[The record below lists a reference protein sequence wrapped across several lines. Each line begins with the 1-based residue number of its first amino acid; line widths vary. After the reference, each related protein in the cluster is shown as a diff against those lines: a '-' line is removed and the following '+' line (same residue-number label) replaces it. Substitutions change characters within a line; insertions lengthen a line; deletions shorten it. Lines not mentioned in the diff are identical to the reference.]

1 MSDKIQ
7 HLLNN
12 QLKDWDT
19 ARNNYEALNG
29 IKTKALRVNN
39 CEFNVQFNPARIVSS
54 GAKVDAKSI
63 QERKCFLC
71 ADNRPK
77 EQTGLDFGENY
88 TILVNPFPIFPKH
101 FTIPENSHV
110 PQTII
115 SRFDDMFDLA
125 EFMSDYVIFYN
136 GPKCGASAP
145 DHAHFQAG
153 NKGFLPL
160 EKNWEKHIAKKL
172 SEKLSVI
179 NYVFSAFLIETDN
192 KAEAVSLFD
201 KIYHSLTINEGEI
214 EPMMNILAWRNN
226 KKWVAVIIPRAKHRP
241 DCYFAEGE
249 ENMLI
254 SPASVDLGGVFI
266 TPIEKDFEKIN
277 EKNIEAILQEVC
289 FDKNNFQ
296 KIIEEF
302 LSK

>member
-1 MSDKIQ
+1 MKNNIQ
-7 HLLNN
+7 YFFEK
-12 QLKDWDT
+12 QLKTWDF
-19 ARNNYEALNG
+19 ARNNYNAL
-29 IKTKALRVNN
+29 KFLKLKAFLVNS
-39 CEFNVQFNPARIVSS
+39 CEFYVQFNPARIASTT
-54 GAKVDAKSI
+54 AKVDEKSI
-63 QERKCFLC
+63 EERICFLC
-71 ADNRPK
+71 DENLPK
-77 EQTGLDFGENY
+77 EQIKMPFKEKY
-88 TILVNPFPIFPKH
+88 SIMVNPFPIFPRH
-101 FTIPENSHV
+101 FTISENSHT

-115 SRFDDMFDLA
+115 SRFGDMLDLA
-125 EFMSDYVIFYN
+125 EYMSDYVIFYN

-160 EKNWEKHIAKKL
+160 EKSWEKHTT
-172 SEKLSVI
+172 EKISKELSVI
-179 NYVFSAFLIETDN
+179 NYVFPAFLIETDN
-192 KAEAVSLFD
+192 KAEVVSLFD
-201 KIYHSLTINEGEI
+201 KIYHSLTINKGEI

-226 KKWVAVIIPRAKHRP
+226 KKWVAVIIPRTKHRP

-254 SPASVDLGGVFI
+254 SPASVDLGGFFI
-266 TPIEKDFEKIN
+266 APVEKDFEKIN